1 MSNNKTTP
9 SELTEVA
16 ATSLG
21 NLIAAVGKGLADAQR
36 QLDQSAIATFR
47 EIQTATSGEARVL
60 RELGY
65 QPTWYRI
72 PKLDAELAVTLSI
85 NGDETQTGGGAG
97 DGQPRL
103 YATPVDATYRNKYEF
118 SFELTSKVSFSI
130 VPVPASPQAEQLRL
144 LPKLTGLTETELK
157 AKLAELGLRYRVD
170 GQAPGSDSRVD
181 AVHFFDP
188 ARGSDPAKAA
198 IGDVV
203 TPTTLLLVKFTA
215 GAGNK

>member
-9 SELTEVA
+9 GELTEVA

-72 PKLDAELAVTLSI
+72 PKLDAELAVSLSI
-85 NGDETQTGGGAG
+85 SGDETQTGGAA

-103 YATPVDATYRNKYEF
+103 YATPVDATYRNKYDF
-118 SFELTSKVSFSI
+118 SFELSSKVTFSI

-144 LPKLTGLTETELK
+144 LPDLAGLTETELK
-157 AKLAELGLRYRVD
+157 AALDALGLRYRVD
-170 GQAPGSDSRVD
+170 GQAPGSDGRVE
-181 AVHFFDP
+181 AVHFIDA
-188 ARGSDPAKAA
+188 ARAAAPAKAA
-198 IGDVV
+198 AGDVV
-203 TPTTLLLVKFTA
+203 TPTTLLLVKFKSTTRQ
-215 GAGNK
+215 G